1 MPRGARRN
9 GYRLI
14 VIKYTVKDV
23 AAFLKKRLQELGI
36 LEAADLVNQAN
47 ARLVP

>member
-1 MPRGARRN
+1 MARWARRN

-23 AAFLKKRLQELGI
+23 AAFLTKRLEELGV
-36 LEAADLVNQAN
+36 LEA
-47 ARLVP
+47 VPV